1 MQKDEILNASKREH
15 RNKDLAEIEVIY
27 QAGSHAGRCQALI
40 VRSWKG
46 GLAICR

>member
-1 MQKDEILNASKREH
+1 MKKRIPSLLATMIASACIANKASLPISQ
-15 RNKDLAEIEVIY
+15 RNVCLA
-27 QAGSHAGRCQALI
+27 CQAMI